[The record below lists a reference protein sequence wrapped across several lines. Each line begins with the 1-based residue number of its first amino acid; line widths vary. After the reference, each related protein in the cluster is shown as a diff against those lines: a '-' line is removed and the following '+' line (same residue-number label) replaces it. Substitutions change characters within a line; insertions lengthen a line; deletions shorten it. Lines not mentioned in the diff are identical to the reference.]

1 MIQLNQYISEKL
13 NIDKDVK
20 DIPEEEL
27 YKQYFETLKDKFKK
41 EGINATGTFRKT
53 FGEYNSQWIRLSYLK
68 PEDEPDIAANG
79 MYLIFD
85 IDFND
90 RIIELKD
97 NGHIYLTKEDQHKS
111 NLAMT
116 GIKNLY
122 KKEGKPYFRK
132 TRYKSIDDCAKKI
145 LAFYN
150 STKEL
155 LNKYSEGYPYK
166 DMKLNIY

>member
-41 EGINATGTFRKT
+41 EGINATGKFAKM
-53 FGEYNSQWIRLSYLK
+53 FGDYNSQWIRLSYLK
-68 PEDEPDIAANG
+68 PEDEPDIAGNG
-79 MYLIFD
+79 MYLLFD
-85 IDFND
+85 IDFKD
-90 RIIELKD
+90 RVIELRQ
-97 NGHIYLTKEDQHKS
+97 NGHIYLTREDQQKS

-145 LAFYN
+145 LSFYN

-155 LNKYSEGYPYK
+155 LDKYSEGYPYK
-166 DMKLNIY
+166 EMKLNIY

>member
-27 YKQYFETLKDKFKK
+27 YKQYFETLKDNFKK
-41 EGINATGTFRKT
+41 EGINATGTFKKM
-53 FGEYNSQWIRLSYLK
+53 FGDYNSQWIRLSYLK

-85 IDFND
+85 IDFKD
-90 RIIELKD
+90 RVIELNQ
-97 NGHIYLTKEDQHKS
+97 NGHIYLTKEDQQKS

-132 TRYKSIDDCAKKI
+132 TKYKSIDDCAKKI
-145 LAFYN
+145 LSFYN

-155 LNKYSEGYPYK
+155 LDKYSEGYPYK
-166 DMKLNIY
+166 QMKLNIY

>member
-41 EGINATGTFRKT
+41 EEINATGTFRKT
-53 FGEYNSQWIRLSYLK
+53 FGDYDSQWIRLSYLK
-68 PEDEPDIAANG
+68 PEDEPDIPANG

-85 IDFND
+85 IDFKD
-90 RIIELKD
+90 RVIELKN

-145 LAFYN
+145 LSFYN

-155 LNKYSEGYPYK
+155 LDKYTEGYPYK

>member
-41 EGINATGTFRKT
+41 EGINATGTFKKL
-53 FGEYNSQWIRLSYLK
+53 FGDYNSQWIRLSYLK
-68 PEDEPDIAANG
+68 PEDEPNIADNG

-85 IDFND
+85 INFKNH
-90 RIIELKD
+90 IIELRQ
-97 NGHIYLTKEDQHKS
+97 NGHIYLTKEDQRKS
-111 NLAMT
+111 YLAMT

-122 KKEGKPYFRK
+122 KKEGKSYFRK
-132 TRYKSIDDCAKKI
+132 TRYKSIDNCVKKI

-155 LNKYSEGYPYK
+155 LDKYSEGYPYK
-166 DMKLNIY
+166 QMKLNIY

>member
-53 FGEYNSQWIRLSYLK
+53 FGDYDSQWIRLSYLK
-68 PEDEPDIAANG
+68 PEDEPDIAGNG
-79 MYLIFD
+79 MYLLFD
-85 IDFND
+85 IDFKD
-90 RIIELKD
+90 RVIELKQ
-97 NGHIYLTKEDQHKS
+97 NGHIYLTKEDQRKS

-145 LAFYN
+145 LSFYN

-155 LNKYSEGYPYK
+155 LDKYSEGYPYK

>member
-1 MIQLNQYISEKL
+1 
-13 NIDKDVK
+13 
-20 DIPEEEL
+20 
-27 YKQYFETLKDKFKK
+27 
-41 EGINATGTFRKT
+41 
-53 FGEYNSQWIRLSYLK
+53 
-68 PEDEPDIAANG
+68 

>member
-20 DIPEEEL
+20 DISEEEL

-145 LAFYN
+145 LSFYN

-155 LNKYSEGYPYK
+155 LDKYSEGYPYK

>member
-145 LAFYN
+145 LSFYN

-155 LNKYSEGYPYK
+155 LDKYSEGYPYK

>member
-150 STKEL
+150 SSKEL
-155 LNKYSEGYPYK
+155 LDKYSEGYPYK

>member
-53 FGEYNSQWIRLSYLK
+53 FGDYDSQWIRLSYLK

-85 IDFND
+85 IDFKD
-90 RIIELKD
+90 RVIELKD

-145 LAFYN
+145 LSFYN

-155 LNKYSEGYPYK
+155 LDKYSEGYPYK

>member
-85 IDFND
+85 IDFNS
-90 RIIELKD
+90 RVIELKD

-145 LAFYN
+145 LSFYN

-155 LNKYSEGYPYK
+155 LDKYSEGYPYK

>member
-20 DIPEEEL
+20 DISEEEL

-41 EGINATGTFRKT
+41 EGINTTGTFMKT
-53 FGEYNSQWIRLSYLK
+53 FGDYDSQWIRLSYLK
-68 PEDEPDIAANG
+68 PEDEPNIAANG

-85 IDFND
+85 IDFKA
-90 RIIELKD
+90 RVIELKN

-145 LAFYN
+145 LSFYN

-155 LNKYSEGYPYK
+155 LDKYSEGYPYK
-166 DMKLNIY
+166 NMKLNIY

>member
-27 YKQYFETLKDKFKK
+27 YKQYFETLKDNFKK
-41 EGINATGTFRKT
+41 EGINATGTFKKML
-53 FGEYNSQWIRLSYLK
+53 GDYNSQWIRLSYLK

-85 IDFND
+85 IDFKD
-90 RIIELKD
+90 RVIELRQ

-145 LAFYN
+145 LSFYN

-155 LNKYSEGYPYK
+155 LDKYSEGYPYK
-166 DMKLNIY
+166 QMKLNIY

>member
-90 RIIELKD
+90 RVIELKD

-145 LAFYN
+145 LSFYN
-150 STKEL
+150 LTKEL
-155 LNKYSEGYPYK
+155 LDKYSEGYPYK

>member
-90 RIIELKD
+90 RVIELKD

-145 LAFYN
+145 LSFYN

-155 LNKYSEGYPYK
+155 LDKYSEGYPYK

>member
-90 RIIELKD
+90 HIIELKD

-132 TRYKSIDDCAKKI
+132 TRYKSIDDCTKKI

-155 LNKYSEGYPYK
+155 LDKYSEGYPYK

>member
-41 EGINATGTFRKT
+41 EGINATGTFKKM
-53 FGEYNSQWIRLSYLK
+53 FGDYNSQWIRLSYLK
-68 PEDEPDIAANG
+68 PEDEPDIAGNG

-85 IDFND
+85 IDFKD
-90 RIIELKD
+90 RVIELSQ
-97 NGHIYLTKEDQHKS
+97 NGHIYLTREDQHKS

-116 GIKNLY
+116 SIKNLY

-132 TRYKSIDDCAKKI
+132 TRYKSIDDCVKKI
-145 LAFYN
+145 LSFYN

-155 LNKYSEGYPYK
+155 LDKYSEGYPYK
-166 DMKLNIY
+166 EMKLNIY

>member
-41 EGINATGTFRKT
+41 EGINTTGTFKKM
-53 FGEYNSQWIRLSYLK
+53 FGDYNSQWIRLSYLK
-68 PEDEPDIAANG
+68 PEDEPDIAGNG
-79 MYLIFD
+79 MYLLFD
-85 IDFND
+85 IDFKD
-90 RIIELKD
+90 RVIELRQ
-97 NGHIYLTKEDQHKS
+97 NGHIYLTREDQQKS

-132 TRYKSIDDCAKKI
+132 TRY
-145 LAFYN
+145 
-150 STKEL
+150 
-155 LNKYSEGYPYK
+155 
-166 DMKLNIY
+166 